1 MHTLTYQPQ
10 DIKHIVDDSGKR
22 REVILPFPLW
32 KQILSELKVLQEKQR
47 LLFGL
52 QQACCEVKLQQQG
65 KLPEQSLEEF
75 ISEL

>member
-10 DIKHIVDDSGKR
+10 DIKYIVDDSGKR

-47 LLFGL
+47 LLLGL
-52 QQACCEVKLQQQG
+52 QQACREVKLQQQG